1 MAKITRAEEAQLKSL
16 SDEYRTYFYNFEHKK
31 DEIGGALDAGWVV
44 NEKDADFIRHHLERV
59 PELNRVC
66 QQLIRAYEE
75 NSRVMP
81 GVKDKTLINYL
92 TWATLFMHR
101 VLERYDAAM
110 PQC

>member
-1 MAKITRAEEAQLKSL
+1 MAKITRDEKKRLESL
-16 SDEYRTYFYNFEHKK
+16 SEEHWKYFCDFELKK
-31 DEIGGALDAGWVV
+31 GDIRDALDAGWVV
-44 NEKDADFIRHHLERV
+44 NENDADFIRHHLERV

-92 TWATLFMHR
+92 TWATLFMRR